1 MAQFDV
7 YLNPSKH
14 QRSDIPWIVDIQ
26 SDLLSALPTRLVLPL
41 ALRRDMPP
49 TVPKALCPPVVWD
62 GEELVALA
70 HMAAPFRIKDLG
82 EAAGSLRMDASALV
96 GAVDAVISGL

>member
-7 YLNPSKH
+7 YPNPSRH

-26 SDLLSALPTRLVLPL
+26 SDLLSALPTRLVVPL
-41 ALRRDMPP
+41 ALRKTMPS
-49 TVPKALCPPVVWD
+49 TVPKALCPPVVWV

-70 HMAAPFRIKDLG
+70 HLSAPFRTKDLG
-82 EAAGSLRMDASALV
+82 QVQGNLRIEASALI
-96 GAVDAVISGL
+96 GAVDAVISGI

>member
-7 YLNPSKH
+7 YPNPSRH
-14 QRSDIPWIVDIQ
+14 QRSDIPWVVDIQ

-41 ALRRDMPP
+41 ALRRTMPA
-49 TVPKALCPPVVWD
+49 TVPKALCPPVIWE

-70 HMAAPFRIKDLG
+70 HLAAPFRAKDLG
-82 EAAGSLRMDASALV
+82 QAQGNLRTEASALV
-96 GAVDAVISGL
+96 GAVDAVISGI

>member
-7 YLNPSKH
+7 YANPSKH

-26 SDLLSALPTRLVLPL
+26 SDLLSALPTRLVMPL
-41 ALRRDMPP
+41 ALRKTMPA
-49 TVPKALCPPVVWD
+49 TVPKALCPPVLWG

-70 HMAAPFRIKDLG
+70 HLSAPFRAKDLG
-82 EAAGSLRMDASALV
+82 EVKGNLRLEASALV